1 MQRYARVSFYLDE
14 VNREPL
20 TEPKQDRPTNT
31 GMIHAITPRCLLPKS
46 WGEGEQRAQGS
57 GLHEQSGKKG
67 LQSHNDYVYVHS

>member
-1 MQRYARVSFYLDE
+1 MKDAEPQPFCFVMQRYAPVSFYLDE

-46 WGEGEQRAQGS
+46 WGGGEAKSTGVRFT
-57 GLHEQSGKKG
+57 
-67 LQSHNDYVYVHS
+67 